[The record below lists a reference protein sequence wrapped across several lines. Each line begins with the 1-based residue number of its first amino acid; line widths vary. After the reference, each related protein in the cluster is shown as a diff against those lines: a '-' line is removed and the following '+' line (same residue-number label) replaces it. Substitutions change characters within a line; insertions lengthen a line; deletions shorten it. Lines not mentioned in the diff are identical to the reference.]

1 MKTFPGILKLAR
13 KRNEQ
18 FCLFPCLPWFRV
30 LCSLLCAHYL
40 AILQCHHP
48 HMSTSE
54 QCVGPLSTATCP
66 GTDTRI
72 THTHSGLLLP
82 SQKKAPSG
90 DIEILQ
96 THDIGQSVSIEEHLK
111 WNEHCLRV
119 GLQPCEWSSSTK
131 SKSLHCNQIQNKKSS
146 TMPSCFDQT
155 FCSMQDFFSSSQH

>member
-54 QCVGPLSTATCP
+54 QCVGPHCQPPRVQELTP
-66 GTDTRI
+66 E
-72 THTHSGLLLP
+72 LLTLI
-82 SQKKAPSG
+82 QDCYFLLRNKAPPG
-90 DIEILQ
+90 DIEILP

-131 SKSLHCNQIQNKKSS
+131 SKSLHCRSNSK
-146 TMPSCFDQT
+146 
-155 FCSMQDFFSSSQH
+155 